1 MSDIVIIVNRNQ
13 QAQLIK
19 LYADFGAF
27 TKQMSVDLVKEEGAL
42 TCRAA
47 IDFSPPLDG
56 GNGKQGSGG
65 GKGAKKI
72 AEHWGNWAVAN
83 DVFTVVGE
91 DSKTLASAMGSK
103 KNSLAKFTKWRMGKP
118 PKTQGLASKIWLDT
132 NPERAFKRA
141 QNLFGRFAGRRIG
154 IIENDSAL
162 KARHD
167 RIRKMYKGRIRKNG
181 GRDPMTGQ
189 VKGEQPHFAPL
200 QVIERYIKTRQLR
213 VGFMKAG
220 WISAINKI
228 GTPKINGV
236 EKKFGLRK
244 IPGWVSRHPAG
255 HGAVGLNT
263 YGTGLGTEVLM
274 TVRNDLGNIFGVGY
288 LAGTRR
294 YVIGVRAGK
303 MSARMRHFMRIAID
317 KTNAGIP
324 PT

>member
-1 MSDIVIIVNRNQ
+1 MADITITVNRTLN
-13 QAQLIK
+13 AQCAK
-19 LYADFGAF
+19 VFRDFGAY
-27 TKQMSVDLVKEEGAL
+27 TKQMTVDLVKEEGAL

-56 GNGKQGSGG
+56 AGG
-65 GKGAKKI
+65 GKGDKKV
-72 AEHWGNWAVAN
+72 AERWGNWAVAN
-83 DVFTVVGE
+83 DVLTVVGE

-118 PKTQGLASKIWLDT
+118 PKTQGLAMKIWQDT

-141 QNLFGRFAGRRIG
+141 QNLFGRFAGNRIG

-189 VKGEQPHFAPL
+189 VKGEQPHFASIQL
-200 QVIERYIKTRQLR
+200 IKNYIKTRQLR
-213 VGFMKAG
+213 VGYMKAG
-220 WISAINKI
+220 WIAAINKI

-244 IPGWVSRHPAG
+244 MPVWVSRHNAG
-255 HGAVGLNT
+255 HGAVGLNVVNAAANDV
-263 YGTGLGTEVLM
+263 YL

-294 YVIGVRAGK
+294 FVIGVRSGK
-303 MSARMRHFMRIAID
+303 MSARMRHFMRIAIE
-317 KTNAGIP
+317 KANKGIS

>member
-1 MSDIVIIVNRNQ
+1 MSDIIITVNRNLH
-13 QAQLIK
+13 AQLTK
-19 LYADFGAF
+19 VYADFGAY
-27 TKQMSVDLVKEEGAL
+27 TKQMSIDLVKEEGAL

-47 IDFSPPLDG
+47 IDFSPPR
-56 GNGKQGSGG
+56 NGKLG
-65 GKGAKKI
+65 GKGDKKI

-83 DVFTVVGE
+83 DVLTVVGE

-118 PKTQGLASKIWLDT
+118 PKTQGLAMKIWEDT

-141 QNLFGRFAGRRIG
+141 QNLFGRFGGRRIG

-181 GRDPMTGQ
+181 GRDPITGQ
-189 VKGEQPHFAPL
+189 VKGEQPHFASI
-200 QVIERYIKTRQLR
+200 QIIERYIKTRQLR

-244 IPGWVSRHPAG
+244 MPTWVSRHPAG
-255 HGAVGLNT
+255 HGSVGLNIFN
-263 YGTGLGTEVLM
+263 GAANDVHM

-294 YVIGVRAGK
+294 FVIGVRAGK
-303 MSARMRHFMRIAID
+303 MSARMRHFMRIAIE
-317 KTNAGIP
+317 KANTGRS

>member
-1 MSDIVIIVNRNQ
+1 MSDIVITVNRNLH
-13 QAQLIK
+13 AQLTK
-19 LYADFGAF
+19 VYADFGAY
-27 TKQMSVDLVKEEGAL
+27 TKQMSIDLVKEEGAL

-47 IDFSPPLDG
+47 IDFSPPL
-56 GNGKQGSGG
+56 NGKLG
-65 GKGAKKI
+65 GKGDKKI
-72 AEHWGNWAVAN
+72 AQHWGDWAVAN
-83 DVFTVVGE
+83 DVLTVVGE

-118 PKTQGLASKIWLDT
+118 PKTQGLASKIWQDT

-141 QNLFGRFAGRRIG
+141 QNLFGRFGGRRIG

-181 GRDPMTGQ
+181 GRDPITGQ
-189 VKGEQPHFAPL
+189 VKGEQPHFASI
-200 QVIERYIKTRQLR
+200 QIIERYIKTRQLR

-244 IPGWVSRHPAG
+244 MPTWVSRHPAG
-255 HGAVGLNT
+255 HGSVGLNIFN
-263 YGTGLGTEVLM
+263 GAANDVHL

-294 YVIGVRAGK
+294 FVIGVRAGK
-303 MSARMRHFMRIAID
+303 MSARMRHFMRIAIE
-317 KTNAGIP
+317 KANTGRS

>member
-1 MSDIVIIVNRNQ
+1 MSDIVITVNRNLH
-13 QAQLIK
+13 AQLTK
-19 LYADFGAF
+19 VYADFGAY
-27 TKQMSVDLVKEEGAL
+27 TKQMSIDLVKEEGAL

-47 IDFSPPLDG
+47 IDFSPPL
-56 GNGKQGSGG
+56 NGKLG
-65 GKGAKKI
+65 GKGDKKI
-72 AEHWGNWAVAN
+72 AQHWGDWAVAN
-83 DVFTVVGE
+83 DVLTVVGE

-118 PKTQGLASKIWLDT
+118 PKTQGLASKIWQDT

-141 QNLFGRFAGRRIG
+141 QNLFGRFGGRRIG

-181 GRDPMTGQ
+181 GRDPITGQ
-189 VKGEQPHFAPL
+189 VKGEQPHFASI
-200 QVIERYIKTRQLR
+200 QIIERYIKTRQLR

-244 IPGWVSRHPAG
+244 MPTWVSRHPAG
-255 HGAVGLNT
+255 HGSAGLNIFN
-263 YGTGLGTEVLM
+263 GAANDVHLV
-274 TVRNDLGNIFGVGY
+274 VRNDLGNIFGVGY

-294 YVIGVRAGK
+294 FVIGVRAGK
-303 MSARMRHFMRIAID
+303 MSARMRHFMRIAIE
-317 KTNAGIP
+317 KANTGRS